1 MGAVNE
7 KQDNIGQYSVPID
20 PMDEFQCE
28 SCQ

>member
-1 MGAVNE
+1 MSAE
-7 KQDNIGQYSVPID
+7 KSSDFVGEYVIPID